1 MRSLTTPFSWKPL
14 ELYFQG
20 EYLWWIS
27 AVIVFAIHINFT
39 SLLNGVGGMDRVGR
53 VGRQNVWCE
62 PKKIA
67 GFKILLWVEQ
77 MILWTFI
84 MILWRFTSD
93 SSLFSVFTHWIVM
106 NILLNLM
113 HFTFIHISLF
123 PWEDIIS
130 KDQKIKSLRKILQYE
145 KSS

>member
-1 MRSLTTPFSWKPL
+1 M
-14 ELYFQG
+14 
-20 EYLWWIS
+20 
-27 AVIVFAIHINFT
+27 
-39 SLLNGVGGMDRVGR
+39 
-53 VGRQNVWCE
+53 
-62 PKKIA
+62 
-67 GFKILLWVEQ
+67 LLWVEQ

-106 NILLNLM
+106 NILPNLM

-123 PWEDIIS
+123 PWEDI
-130 KDQKIKSLRKILQYE
+130 KIKSLRKILQYE